1 MLSMTNVSKVFRTD
15 LIETHALRNFS
26 LDVKAGEFLAVT
38 GPVGLGQDHL
48 PEYRRVCSSP
58 TRRGTYK
65 LDDVDVTQLSDD
77 ARSHLRNQKIGFIF
91 QSFNLMPDLN
101 VYDNVDV
108 PLRYRRMKSAERD
121 KRITNALEIVGLAAR
136 MKHVPAQLSGGQQ
149 QRVAIA
155 RAIAGDP
162 KLVLADEPTG
172 NLDSLMA
179 RQVHGPARE
188 DQRDGHH
195 HHHGHPRSRAGAP
208 RAPQRAGGRRPDLR
222 FQALRAARRR
232 RRPHAH
238 TRPAGTATAG
248 A

>member
-1 MLSMTNVSKVFRTD
+1 
-15 LIETHALRNFS
+15 
-26 LDVKAGEFLAVT
+26 
-38 GPVGLGQDHL
+38 
-48 PEYRRVCSSP
+48 
-58 TRRGTYK
+58 
-65 LDDVDVTQLSDD
+65 
-77 ARSHLRNQKIGFIF
+77 
-91 QSFNLMPDLN
+91 MPDLN

-108 PLRYRRMKSAERD
+108 PLRYRRMKAAERD

-179 RQVHGPARE
+179 RQVHGPARK

-195 HHHGHPRSRAGAP
+195 HHHGHARSGARPP
-208 RAPQRAGGRRPDLR
+208 RASQRAGGRRTDLG
-222 FQALRAARRR
+222 FQALRAAASTRLAACRGRSKPPPREPEHVRVLPAPRARELPAQSRPHRPHGVRHRARHLGVHDHAHQLSRRGRQPGGRAQRHPVLALDRQLGSGRRR
-232 RRPHAH
+232 TTTDTTRRWRRPC
-238 TRPAGTATAG
+238 
-248 A
+248 